1 MSVVKEQHIT
11 NETARKIFIGI
22 LNIKQ
27 QITIRKIT
35 FIVKVVRNSDDQ
47 LPTKLITVWCNHK
60 RRRGLILHTNKTFIV
75 YNIHLVI
82 LWGERDHRSQHM
94 GALFLWWK
102 ILASFN
108 LRPRQILVVASNSP
122 PLPFFLHGTHSTT
135 LFHCYLSPP
144 FKTLSIYINPNYKV
158 KGDIINNSATVV
170 CTYSSMDS
178 VQCLWC
184 R

>member
-47 LPTKLITVWCNHK
+47 LPTKLLTVWCNHK

-108 LRPRQILVVASNSP
+108 LRPRKILVVAARLRRGVIARGLCQTRVSS
-122 PLPFFLHGTHSTT
+122 LPNRYLRLH
-135 LFHCYLSPP
+135 F
-144 FKTLSIYINPNYKV
+144 
-158 KGDIINNSATVV
+158 
-170 CTYSSMDS
+170 
-178 VQCLWC
+178 CLPTALI
-184 R
+184 